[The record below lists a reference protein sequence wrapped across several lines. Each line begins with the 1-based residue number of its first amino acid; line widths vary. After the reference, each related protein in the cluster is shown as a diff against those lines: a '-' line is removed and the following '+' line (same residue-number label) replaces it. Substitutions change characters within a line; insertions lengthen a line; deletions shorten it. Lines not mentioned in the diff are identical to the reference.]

1 MMTGLKVYWDYED
14 KLEVYKITDGMFKAS
29 KIINGVRMYP
39 YVILGDGRKFYLEY
53 QYTLIFTRYHLK
65 FNDIMQFLKKGC
77 DLYENIFNSNC

>member
-1 MMTGLKVYWDYED
+1 MIRTLKVYWDYED

-53 QYTLIFTRYHLK
+53 
-65 FNDIMQFLKKGC
+65 
-77 DLYENIFNSNC
+77 